1 MPPAPR
7 AKEPCSLSSCQPHKK
22 KVNPLKENTM
32 VKKGRIML
40 LDDDELIIS
49 MLARALNKEGYITEL
64 LHSSKNAVEK
74 ILSWQPDLMFLDVDL
89 RENLSGLDI
98 LRMLQEEGA
107 NFPVVMLTSDDSSE
121 SAIKALRYGA
131 SDYQHKPFNVEEIK
145 IIVEQLLQ
153 NARLREEV
161 AYLKQSA
168 ASTLEKMLIGESSAI
183 QKLMKDAHK
192 IAQSGVS
199 SVLITGKSGTGKE
212 VLARR
217 IHQWKFEDKGDIN
230 NFPYIAINCTAL
242 PENLIEG
249 ELFGHVKG
257 AFTDAK
263 SDKKG
268 VFELADGGSLLL
280 DEIGDMR
287 PELQGKLLRVLEE
300 RTVRRIGGKVDQ
312 PVDVNIIACTNTN
325 LKKQMEDGVFRE
337 DLFYRLNSFALELP
351 PLRSRGN
358 DVLLLTQYFLDNFAA
373 KYSQKPIQKI
383 SGEAEDLLKS
393 YNWPGNVRELRNVI
407 ERCVVMESTE
417 VLSAEH
423 LPQNIGGDQKPTTER
438 RKSFQP
444 VLPEEGMAL
453 EEIEKAYMKLAL
465 ERTNNNMTKAAKL
478 LRVSYDTFRYQAK
491 KYDLT

>member
-1 MPPAPR
+1 
-7 AKEPCSLSSCQPHKK
+7 
-22 KVNPLKENTM
+22 M

-64 LHSSKNAVEK
+64 LHSSVNAVEK
-74 ILSWQPDLMFLDVDL
+74 ILAWQPDLMFLDVDL

-98 LRMLQEEGA
+98 LRMLQDEGA
-107 NFPVVMLTSDDSSE
+107 SFPVVMLTSDDSSE

-131 SDYQHKPFNVEEIK
+131 ADYQNKPFNVEEIK
-145 IIVEQLLQ
+145 IVTSQLLT

-168 ASTLEKMLIGESSAI
+168 ASTLEKMLIGESPAI
-183 QKLMKDAHK
+183 QKLMDDARK
-192 IAQSGVS
+192 IARAGVS

-217 IHQWKFEDKGDIN
+217 IHQWRFEDRGDIN

-263 SDKKG
+263 ADKKG
-268 VFELADGGSLLL
+268 VFELADGGTLLL

-300 RTVRRIGGKVDQ
+300 RTVRRVGGKVDL
-312 PVDVNIIACTNTN
+312 PINVNIIACTNTN
-325 LKKQMEDGVFRE
+325 LKKQMVDGIFRE
-337 DLFYRLNSFALELP
+337 DLFYRLSSFALELP
-351 PLRSRGN
+351 PLKNRGT
-358 DVLLLTQYFLDNFAA
+358 DVLLLAQYFLDTFAL
-373 KYSQKPIQKI
+373 KYNKKPIRTI
-383 SGEAEDLLKS
+383 SPEAQTLLTAYS
-393 YNWPGNVRELRNVI
+393 WPGNVRELRNII
-407 ERCVVMESTE
+407 ERCVVMEETDTLH
-417 VLSAEH
+417 VDH
-423 LPQNIGGDQKPTTER
+423 LPLSVGGQADGYAER
-438 RKSFQP
+438 RRNFHL
-444 VLPEEGMAL
+444 VLPDEGISL
-453 EEIEKAYMKLAL
+453 EKVEKELLRLAL
-465 ERTNNNMTKAAKL
+465 ERTGNNMTKAAKL
-478 LRVSYDTFRYQAK
+478 LHITYDAFRYQAK
-491 KYDLT
+491 KHNLG

>member
-1 MPPAPR
+1 
-7 AKEPCSLSSCQPHKK
+7 
-22 KVNPLKENTM
+22 M

-64 LHSSKNAVEK
+64 LHSSVNAVEK
-74 ILSWQPDLMFLDVDL
+74 ILAWQPDLMFLDVDL

-98 LRMLQEEGA
+98 LRMLQDEGVS
-107 NFPVVMLTSDDSSE
+107 FPVVMLTSDDSSE

-131 SDYQHKPFNVEEIK
+131 ADYQNKPFHVEEIK
-145 IIVEQLLQ
+145 IVTAQLLA

-168 ASTLEKMLIGESSAI
+168 ASTLEKMLIGESPAI
-183 QKLMKDAHK
+183 QKLMDDARK
-192 IAQSGVS
+192 IARAGVS

-217 IHQWKFEDKGDIN
+217 IHQWRFEGRGDIN

-263 SDKKG
+263 ADKKG
-268 VFELADGGSLLL
+268 VFELADGGTLLL

-300 RTVRRIGGKVDQ
+300 RTVRRVGGKVDL
-312 PVDVNIIACTNTN
+312 PIDVNIIACTNTN
-325 LKKQMEDGVFRE
+325 LKKQMTDGIFRE

-351 PLRSRGN
+351 PLKNRGN
-358 DVLLLTQYFLDNFAA
+358 DVLLLAQYFLDTFAL
-373 KYSQKPIQKI
+373 KYNKKPIRSI
-383 SGEAEDLLKS
+383 SPEAQTLLTAYS
-393 YNWPGNVRELRNVI
+393 WPGNVRELRNII
-407 ERCVVMESTE
+407 ERCVVMEETDILH
-417 VLSAEH
+417 VDH
-423 LPQNIGGDQKPTTER
+423 LPLSVGGQADGYAER
-438 RKSFQP
+438 RRNFHL
-444 VLPEEGMAL
+444 VLPDEGISL
-453 EEIEKAYMKLAL
+453 EKVERELLRLAL
-465 ERTNNNMTKAAKL
+465 ERTGNNMTKAAKL
-478 LRVSYDTFRYQAK
+478 LYITYDAFRYQAK
-491 KYDLT
+491 KHNLG